1 MSLSVHL
8 KKRKPDTRVFK
19 IDPGKIANPLMRVG
33 VGLTRGLI
41 EHTLC
46 FPALNKIYEDS
57 TDPRGDTSLSF
68 ARRALQSVNVTW
80 SVQTS
85 SDHPIPASGP
95 VVLVANHPFGGIEGV
110 LLLALMEGHRTDF
123 KVMANYLLSRM
134 PAARNHF
141 IFVDPFGS
149 SRSAAANI
157 RPIKECLAWLRQ
169 GHAIG
174 VFPAGEVSSVDLH
187 TGQVRDPAWSTSIAA
202 IVRRTQATVV
212 PVFFSGQNSPLFN
225 MMGLI
230 HPRLRTIMLPKQLLN
245 KRGHELSVQ
254 IGQAIPWKEMEEYA
268 NDEQLIQ
275 YLRLRTYILAERKGA
290 PRPAR
295 PRLPAAIRL
304 PRRRRKLET
313 VVPPVDPDALA
324 REFAALPGMQTLL
337 TAGEMR
343 VCHARAAQIPEIL
356 REIGR
361 LREITFRAVG
371 EGTGKA
377 IDLDR
382 FDDDYVHLFVWNTE
396 RREVVGAYRLGLA
409 DEIMAARGV
418 KGLYTHTCFRFDTR
432 LMQQLQPAIELGRS
446 FVRPECQKA
455 FQPLL
460 LLWRG
465 ICAFVVRHPRYHHLF
480 GPVSITNEYCDASR
494 NLLLRSLRLTNFE
507 HELARLVKPRRRP
520 RRPRRAEWNLPDF
533 HPYIDNLDLVTKLI
547 QEIESGQKGIPVLLR
562 QYLKMGGRLLA
573 FNVDPHFNFSLDGLI
588 SVNLLKCD
596 PKILGRYM
604 GAAELDAYL
613 RTHGVDPG
621 AGRPADAGEPGGEP
635 T

>member
-1 MSLSVHL
+1 MNLSVRL

-19 IDPGKIANPLMRVG
+19 IEPGRIANPLVRAG

-46 FPALNKIYEDS
+46 FPALNQIYAD
-57 TDPRGDTSLSF
+57 TTAPGGDPSLSF
-68 ARRALQSVNVTW
+68 ARRALQAINVTW
-80 SVQTS
+80 KVNAPCEQ
-85 SDHPIPASGP
+85 PVPATGP

-110 LLLALMEGHRTDF
+110 VLLALMERYRPDF
-123 KVMANYLLSRM
+123 KVMANYLLSTM
-134 PAARNHF
+134 PAARDFF
-141 IFVDPFGS
+141 IFVDPFGRRQS
-149 SRSAAANI
+149 VAANL
-157 RPIKECLAWLRQ
+157 RPIKECMSWLRQ
-169 GHAIG
+169 GHSLG
-174 VFPAGEVSSVDLH
+174 VFPAGEVSSVDIH

-245 KRGHELSVQ
+245 KRGRELSVQ

-268 NDEQLIQ
+268 SDEQLIQ
-275 YLRLRTYILAERKGA
+275 YLRLRTYILAERKSA
-290 PRPAR
+290 PRPPR
-295 PRLPAAIRL
+295 PRLPSAIRL
-304 PRRRRKLET
+304 PLRRKLET
-313 VVPPVDPDALA
+313 VVPPVDPEAMA
-324 REFAALPGMQTLL
+324 REFAALPGGQMLL

-343 VCHARAAQIPEIL
+343 VCHARAPQIPAIL

-382 FDDDYVHLFVWNTE
+382 FDDDYVHLFIWNTE

-418 KGLYTHTCFRFDTR
+418 KGLYTHTCFRFDER
-432 LMQQLQPAIELGRS
+432 LMRQLQPAIELGRS
-446 FVRPECQKA
+446 FVRPEYQKA
-455 FQPLL
+455 FHPLL

-465 ICAFVVRHPRYHHLF
+465 ICAFIVRYPRYHHLF

-507 HELARLVKPRRRP
+507 HDLARLVKPRRRP

-604 GAAELDAYL
+604 GTAELYAYL
-613 RTHGVDPG
+613 HTHGVDPG
-621 AGRPADAGEPGGEP
+621 AGGAVESGEPGGDP
-635 T
+635 S